1 MSGELILC
9 RMNQPPEGKGRGAER
24 AFSVR
29 NYGLN
34 TYGDLFNSRQKLALI
49 TFTEKVRLAYQKMIE
64 EGYNEEYAKAIVS
77 YLGLGLTRMVDYY
90 NSLCL
95 WDNGQERT
103 VHVFGR
109 QALPMVWDYSELNP
123 LSNTVGSWES
133 MAFRRI
139 WKVIETLSQI
149 PPIRMEE
156 K

>member
-1 MSGELILC
+1 
-9 RMNQPPEGKGRGAER
+9 
-24 AFSVR
+24 V
-29 NYGLN
+29 
-34 TYGDLFNSRQKLALI
+34 
-49 TFTEKVRLAYQKMIE
+49 EKVRLAYKKMIE
-64 EGYNEEYAKAIVS
+64 EGYDEEYAKAVVS

-103 VHVFGR
+103 VHAFGR

-123 LSNTVGSWES
+123 LSDTVGSWES

-149 PPIRMEE
+149 PPVEFKEE
-156 K
+156 GKLIIPTVTQSSATSLPYEDNYFDAVFTDRLIMTMCPTPIFPISSMSG